1 MEKKNSINEQEIK
14 KSTFEQRKK
23 RNPSNSVQ
31 IKEKKLPWWVE
42 FLFVQIGLPD
52 KWLIYVLRTRKK
64 TNEFLKNERKFLF
77 LIFLFLFT
85 IGYFQPVIEYSNTKI
100 KCQIRAKNY
109 ILNRLKTSKD
119 DTETISMIAVNFCN
133 GGKEIDNIDNN

>member
-1 MEKKNSINEQEIK
+1 MEKKNSINDQEIK

-23 RNPSNSVQ
+23 RNPSKSVQ
-31 IKEKKLPWWVE
+31 INEKKLPWWVE
-42 FLFVQIGLPD
+42 LLFVQIGLPD

-109 ILNRLKTSKD
+109 ILNRLKTNKD
-119 DTETISMIAVNFCN
+119 DTATISMIAVNFCN